1 MADYW
6 KSQPKKFCEYCK
18 CWIADNKPSVEFHER
33 GKNHQENVARK
44 ISEIKKKSL
53 DKAKDSETR
62 AKEFADMENAA
73 MKAYQEDLK
82 RLGVN
87 ISASSSSS
95 TTEKKPAV
103 KDSDTQ
109 HGTKQN
115 KTNVWVEGV
124 SPEGY
129 TYYYN
134 TGTGESQWEKP
145 EGFQGSSN
153 FVQSEVAQQD
163 LVASSWVE
171 GVTPEGCTYYYN
183 HITRA
188 SQWEKPE
195 GFVSASECSDTADK
209 DETETV
215 GSAKEST
222 AAETAEKGSEGDSSG
237 EEQLPKDTETSSPQS
252 ETNVSLQKEHALEV
266 ESDTKSEGKIDTEAE
281 NLLPQDEHQQEVKK
295 VFKKKNVNPYGE
307 WEAVRVQEREQ
318 IDLELPTVEYSAP
331 TVIDVTQEPKVKF
344 KQKEITSLGSE
355 AGGETVFKKRKV
367 ENGKSR
373 NLRQKGNDN

>member
-53 DKAKDSETR
+53 DKAKEEER
-62 AKEFADMENAA
+62 IAKEFAEMENAA

-87 ISASSSSS
+87 ITDSSSS
-95 TTEKKPAV
+95 TTEKKPSV
-103 KDSDTQ
+103 KVSDTQ
-109 HGTKQN
+109 CGTK
-115 KTNVWVEGV
+115 KSKANVWVEGV

-153 FVQSEVAQQD
+153 FVQSEVAQQN
-163 LVASSWVE
+163 LSASSWVE
-171 GVTPEGCTYYYN
+171 GATPEGSTYFYN
-183 HITRA
+183 LITRE
-188 SQWEKPE
+188 SQWENPE
-195 GFVSASECSDTADK
+195 GFIVSRECSDTACKDK
-209 DETETV
+209 TEPA
-215 GSAKEST
+215 GSAKEFITEERVEINTEDYSPG
-222 AAETAEKGSEGDSSG
+222 E
-237 EEQLPKDTETSSPQS
+237 EEQLSKDIEASIPQS
-252 ETNVSLQKEHALEV
+252 ETNAFLQNQNAAGDESDAKSPEEKLDTEV
-266 ESDTKSEGKIDTEAE
+266 ETT
-281 NLLPQDEHQQEVKK
+281 LPQDEHQQEAKK
-295 VFKKKNVNPYGE
+295 KRKNVNPYGE
-307 WEAVRVQEREQ
+307 WEAVREEEEEQ
-318 IDLELPTVEYSAP
+318 IDLQLPKVECAAP
-331 TVIDVTQEPKVKF
+331 AVIDVSHEPKVKF
-344 KQKEITSLGSE
+344 KQKEITSLGSD

-367 ENGKSR
+367 EKEKSR
-373 NLRQKGNDN
+373 NFRRKGNDN